1 VQNRLKEV
9 ILLGILAV
17 IGLFWIIVKTMIR
30 QKKRAE
36 ITITIQ
42 LLQLIKLMN
51 QHELHRL
58 N

>member
-1 VQNRLKEV
+1 VETRLKEV

-17 IGLFWIIVKTMIR
+17 IGLFWIIVKTMMR
-30 QKKRAE
+30 QKKLAE

-42 LLQLIKLMN
+42 LEQLIKLMN